1 MEVVEPG
8 YQAPSRKTAQKRV
21 EKRRDDL
28 RKKMEDELKKCSSV
42 ALAADAWTS
51 RAQESYLTVT
61 ALFVNDSWEA
71 QGMNL
76 STSPIDVNHTG
87 EELANAI
94 YDIAASYDVQ
104 EKKTYGLLR
113 DNASNMQTAAHILHS
128 AYGIKG
134 EVDCAAYTLQLCINN
149 GLSLYQPILHTT
161 SKVVS
166 HFNHLYKASEAL
178 KQKQKLNNIPEQ
190 RLIQSCPTR
199 WTSTYY
205 MLSRLL
211 EQRVSIECVLKDRSV
226 TSLKERSRLEIKR

>member
-8 YQAPSRKTAQKRV
+8 YQTPSRKTVQKRV

-61 ALFVNDSWEA
+61 AHFVNDSWEA
-71 QGMNL
+71 QRMTL
-76 STSPIDVNHTG
+76 STSPMDVNHTG

-104 EKKTYGLLR
+104 EKTYGLLR
-113 DNASNMQTAAHILHS
+113 DNASNMKTAAHILHS

-134 EVDCAAYTLQLCINN
+134 EVDCAAHTLQLCINN
-149 GLSLYQPILHTT
+149 GLSLYQPILQTT

-166 HFNHLYKASEAL
+166 HFNHSYKASEAL

-199 WTSTYY
+199 WNSTYY